1 MKLRNFMYLNTKI
14 LEDYISVI
22 DGFTYD
28 EESQEIQNVNEKTLG
43 GSAGVKIISGNGEIA
58 TKKVDEVK
66 RSVHISDAAKFD
78 KVFKYLQSGD
88 EDEQVKYYEFL
99 TEEEF
104 NSLHRDDFLE
114 VLVTSRFSKMKE
126 LTDSVMKVADLAKVI
141 QIITDEEILDKKAK
155 EAVDGFS
162 ALGQLREGKEISCV
176 FNFEDGKYPL
186 VAYLDQSYF
195 RCSEDN
201 FVGES
206 YLLCKII
213 RKVQKGQS
221 VKLDEIFGD
230 VKKLPLN
237 REQRRKMPKNMD
249 NPKEIKDVVKGPA
262 LIVIPIAVPCRYIWS
277 TTGRRG
283 TGQSVGGD
291 VPGTI

>member
-1 MKLRNFMYLNTKI
+1 MEDKYEIKNFMYLNTKI

-155 EAVDGFS
+155 EAVDVFS

-262 LIVIPIAVPCRYIWS
+262 LIVIPIAVY
-277 TTGRRG
+277 
-283 TGQSVGGD
+283 Q
-291 VPGTI
+291 

>member
-1 MKLRNFMYLNTKI
+1 MEDKYEIKNFMYLNTKI

-114 VLVTSRFSKMKE
+114 VLVTSLFSKMKE

-262 LIVIPIAVPCRYIWS
+262 LIVIPIAVY
-277 TTGRRG
+277 
-283 TGQSVGGD
+283 Q
-291 VPGTI
+291 

>member
-1 MKLRNFMYLNTKI
+1 MVSLMMKNHRK
-14 LEDYISVI
+14 SR
-22 DGFTYD
+22 
-28 EESQEIQNVNEKTLG
+28 NEKTLG

-78 KVFKYLQSGD
+78 KVFKYLQSGN

-262 LIVIPIAVPCRYIWS
+262 LIVIPIAVY
-277 TTGRRG
+277 
-283 TGQSVGGD
+283 Q
-291 VPGTI
+291 

>member
-1 MKLRNFMYLNTKI
+1 MEDKHEIKNFMYLNTKI

-162 ALGQLREGKEISCV
+162 ALGKLREGKEISCV

-262 LIVIPIAVPCRYIWS
+262 LIVIPIAVY
-277 TTGRRG
+277 
-283 TGQSVGGD
+283 Q
-291 VPGTI
+291 

>member
-28 EESQEIQNVNEKTLG
+28 EESQEIQEWKNIRG
-43 GSAGVKIISGNGEIA
+43 
-58 TKKVDEVK
+58 
-66 RSVHISDAAKFD
+66 
-78 KVFKYLQSGD
+78 
-88 EDEQVKYYEFL
+88 
-99 TEEEF
+99 
-104 NSLHRDDFLE
+104 
-114 VLVTSRFSKMKE
+114 
-126 LTDSVMKVADLAKVI
+126 
-141 QIITDEEILDKKAK
+141 KKAK

-230 VKKLPLN
+230 VKN
-237 REQRRKMPKNMD
+237 FR
-249 NPKEIKDVVKGPA
+249 
-262 LIVIPIAVPCRYIWS
+262 
-277 TTGRRG
+277 
-283 TGQSVGGD
+283 
-291 VPGTI
+291 